1 MPVVPRVTRQV
12 PLQELPGVRLT
23 AAETPESLGA
33 GVAEAQGQQ
42 GQALA
47 GIGAKTAALGEGMYA
62 KAIEEERK
70 RADDVAILSASSQLA
85 QWENKRIYDPT
96 SGALTV
102 KGQAAFGL
110 PEQVGQ
116 EYSDRADEIGA
127 TLTTDRQKQTF
138 ARIRAERGIDLD
150 GTLRKHTYAEIQQY
164 QGQELQ
170 AFVDNSRSAAIA
182 NATDPR
188 RVGVELQRQ
197 VDAITTHA
205 PQLGLGPEALQK
217 QIDAARS
224 ATHVGVIEEM
234 LAQDK
239 SQSAK
244 IYFEETRSQ
253 INGEQLAR
261 IEKALEVGTTRK
273 EAQKQA
279 DAIVSAGGTLTE
291 QREKARKIDDAA
303 LRDQVMERVEHEAAI
318 TERAQ
323 REQSE
328 GALRAAYDIVD
339 KSKDVTKI
347 PPTAW
352 VSFSGG
358 ERSALR
364 SYAERLARGEP
375 TETDDATYYALMLQ
389 ASGTA
394 GYGTPQDFAQQN
406 LLAYR
411 AKLSDGD
418 FKRFVELQ
426 RDIRNGQ
433 TKAPALDDF
442 RSTHDVMSS
451 TLRSAGIDPNNKD
464 TQGETARFYS
474 LVAEEQRRVQE
485 ITKKPLSNQ
494 DMEAIANRVL
504 ARQIVDPG
512 WFVNGTKRLISAT
525 VSDVP
530 AAARTQIEES
540 LRRYGQPV
548 TDDGVLN
555 IWIQSQSKKA
565 TP

>member
-12 PLQELPGVRLT
+12 QLQELPGVRLT